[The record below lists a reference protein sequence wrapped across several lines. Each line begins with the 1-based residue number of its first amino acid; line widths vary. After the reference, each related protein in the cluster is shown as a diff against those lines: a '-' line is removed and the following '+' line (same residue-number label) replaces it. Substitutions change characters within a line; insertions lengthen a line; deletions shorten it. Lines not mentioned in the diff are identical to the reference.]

1 MIDMKTFLL
10 KKLHKS
16 TISLVI
22 KALISEREVPTHNNS
37 TINVFFLKMI
47 TNSHNRQYYCST
59 GNNIMG
65 NIYLNSN
72 SYFGIDNSEAQD
84 IVSAA
89 SMFKALQ
96 YKNILVVLTYIIS
109 LINDCTFAQLV
120 GRVAKTTGIWWM
132 DDMEPGLG

>member
-1 MIDMKTFLL
+1 MIDMKTFIL
-10 KKLHKS
+10 KELHKS

-22 KALISEREVPTHNNS
+22 KVLISEREVPTHNNS
-37 TINVFFLKMI
+37 TINSFLLK
-47 TNSHNRQYYCST
+47 NDNQQSYRQYCST

-89 SMFKALQ
+89 SMFKTLQ
-96 YKNILVVLTYIIS
+96 YKNISVVLTC
-109 LINDCTFAQLV
+109 INVPYQ
-120 GRVAKTTGIWWM
+120 
-132 DDMEPGLG
+132 